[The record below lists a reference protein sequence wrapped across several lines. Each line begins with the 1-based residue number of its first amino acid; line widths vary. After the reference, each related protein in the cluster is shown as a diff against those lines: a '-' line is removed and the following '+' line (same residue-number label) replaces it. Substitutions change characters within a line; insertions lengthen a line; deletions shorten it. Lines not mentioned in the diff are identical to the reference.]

1 MKLTLTGQPNYK
13 QSYDGHG
20 ENSLLIRENT
30 GEITV
35 MFYEKKSNIE

>member
-13 QSYDGHG
+13 QSYDGCG

-30 GEITV
+30 GENTV

>member
-1 MKLTLTGQPNYK
+1 MKLTLTGQSKYK
-13 QSYDGHG
+13 QSYEGRG

-35 MFYEKKSNIE
+35 MFHEKKSSIE